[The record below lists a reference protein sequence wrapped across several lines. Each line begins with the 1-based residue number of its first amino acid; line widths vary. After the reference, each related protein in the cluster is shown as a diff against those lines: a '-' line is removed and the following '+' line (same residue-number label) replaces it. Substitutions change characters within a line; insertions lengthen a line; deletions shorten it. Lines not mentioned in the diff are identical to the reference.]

1 MNFPFSNQIDSMK
14 TIFTTSLLML
24 AFSSILFSQQCEPDL
39 TLQDSL
45 GFIYPPPYDSIL
57 SPEGG
62 IDRPACIG
70 MEYEFFWNVITP
82 LEVELFGNTFML
94 SYLELP
100 TSGAIANLP
109 DGISYLCNPPNCRF
123 EVGEVGCVLLYGT
136 PTNGNP
142 VKDYALEFSGTLR
155 LTAGVNL
162 PVTFPDPNIFPGTYD
177 LTLLEAGN
185 PACTTSSDEHTLQ
198 KLTVTA
204 YPNPVN
210 AQTILNVTSPVN
222 GKAIF
227 RVFDLTGS
235 MILSENLNVV
245 QGEQAISFD
254 SSQLPVGYAFFQF
267 SMENGWQQ
275 AGSLLKME

>member
-1 MNFPFSNQIDSMK
+1 MK
-14 TIFTTSLLML
+14 TIFTTSLLVFV
-24 AFSSILFSQQCEPDL
+24 FSISVFSQQCEPDL

-45 GFIYPPPYDSIL
+45 GFIYPPPYDSIF

-82 LEVELFGNTFML
+82 PEVELFGNTLML

-100 TSGAIANLP
+100 TSGAVSNLP
-109 DGISYLCNPPNCRF
+109 EGISDLCNPPNCRF

-142 VKDYALEFSGTLR
+142 VMDYALEFSGTLR
-155 LTAGVNL
+155 LAIGVNL
-162 PVTFPDPNIFPGTYD
+162 PVTFPDSNVFPGTYD

-185 PACTTSSDEHTLQ
+185 PACTTSSEENTFQ
-198 KLTVTA
+198 KLTVTV

-210 AQTILNVTSPVN
+210 AQTILNVTSPIN
-222 GKAIF
+222 GKGII
-227 RVFDLTGS
+227 RVFDSTGRL
-235 MILSENLNVV
+235 IQSESINVYE
-245 QGEQAISFD
+245 GEQAIPFD
-254 SSQLPVGYAFFQF
+254 IARLPVGYAFYQF

-275 AGSLLKME
+275 TGSLLKLE